1 MAICEMHLGSG
12 TALQKMTA
20 FTAIVPEHVP
30 GPWATL
36 YLLHGLSDDHT
47 AWTRRT
53 SLERYAEGL
62 PLLIVMPNGE
72 RGWYTDSIS
81 QPAHAFETYLT
92 RDLMGFVDSTFHT
105 RGVSAARAV
114 AGLSMGGY
122 GAVKLALG
130 HPDLFCAGVSHS
142 GALEIAARLWE
153 DDNARS
159 NELRSIFGANP
170 QGGDND
176 TYALAERADV
186 NMRPALRLD
195 CGVDDFLIED
205 NRRFHAHLKRIG
217 YPHEYAE
224 HAGAHDWAYWN
235 FRILDTL
242 KFAGQHLGFNFRP
255 EDHIYPEGVGG

>member
-12 TALQKMTA
+12 TVLQKMTA
-20 FTAIVPEHVP
+20 FTAIVPEHSP

-36 YLLHGLSDDHT
+36 YLLHGMSDDHT

-53 SLERYAEGL
+53 SLERYVEGL

-72 RGWYTDSIS
+72 RGWYTDSLS
-81 QPAHAFETYLT
+81 QAAMAYETYLT
-92 RDLMGFVDSTFHT
+92 QDLIGFVDSTFQT
-105 RGVSAARAV
+105 RPERSGRAV

-122 GAVKLALG
+122 GAVKLALK

-142 GALEIAARLWE
+142 GALEIASRTWE
-153 DDNARS
+153 QGSERQR
-159 NELRSIFGANP
+159 ELHAIFGPTA

-176 TYALAERADV
+176 TYALAERSAAET
-186 NMRPALRLD
+186 RPALRID

-205 NRRFHAHLKRIG
+205 NRRFHAHLESLG

-224 HAGAHDWAYWN
+224 PEGRHDWAYWDKN
-235 FRILDTL
+235 ILQTL
-242 KFAGQHLGFNFRP
+242 KFCCRELGLPAYKP
-255 EDHIYPEGVGG
+255 EEH